1 MQYGKIQVNRS
12 CFTNGESL
20 HDGMNYNKEICYFRD
35 IIYGMIEP
43 IIKNGVNTFEQAI
56 RLSNAESL
64 VDIL

>member
-43 IIKNGVNTFEQAI
+43 IIKNGVNTLNRQF
-56 RLSNAESL
+56 
-64 VDIL
+64 V